1 MSIIDKLFNRSKAPI
16 PNRNLYYSGL
26 TPPDRTGEGFL
37 NAYSTIGWLHAVVF
51 RIALGCSEVEWTLFD
66 TTNQDKPKQ
75 IFKHPLLTLL
85 KQVNPFQTSNE
96 FIALDT
102 IYNELIGESF
112 WALNFNALGEPAEI
126 ILPYPNKMSVV
137 PDKNFPFVKGYVYG
151 TGQDA
156 VPFDVN
162 EIIHFKYPN
171 PLNQYRGLAPA
182 RAIGINLD
190 AEQNADKWVNQFFYN
205 SARPDGVIQFD
216 YNLSDEQFE
225 KLKKQ
230 WTEKYKG
237 VSKAHQV
244 ALLEGGGK
252 YIQIQNTIKDM
263 DFANLKQKNRDVIL
277 GVWGMPLSVMG
288 ISENVN
294 KANCYD
300 SQTEYLTDNGWKLY
314 EQVTDDDKIA
324 SYDNDYIKFEKPLK
338 RYQYDYN
345 GEMYHYTSKVT
356 DLMVTPNHN
365 LYYRTT
371 EGEYRKTEAKD
382 ANYTRLIFKASCNW
396 QGEDKLDIPFDIKLE
411 DWLEFLGYFIS
422 EGGLS
427 VKARNGHH
435 YMFTLAQKNE
445 THATKIRNCLSQLP
459 FKFTEY
465 QRDGCEDYFRWN
477 IYGKEIHQYL
487 LNTIGGYCEEKQIPK
502 DVKSLNPTLLRILFD
517 ALMLGDGSWDKRDD
531 RTSGYY
537 ATVSKQLADDVME
550 IALKLGYRVSCK
562 PHTDKRPNRQVVYF
576 VHLSE
581 LKEVEVQQSNDGINI
596 EQYNGKVSCFEV
608 SSHLL
613 ITRRNGFVSIQGNSE
628 AGDYTF
634 ARWIVKPRLDW
645 KKAKIQE
652 QLIPKFRRSENLQ
665 IGFKE
670 VVPETT
676 EQKIS
681 AAESGMRAGY
691 LTINE
696 ARKTQG
702 LDPIP
707 TGDVLLVPLNLIPTP
722 IKGEMIKPPEE
733 TPEEEQIAESWSGAV
748 VARQP
753 HKLEV
758 GSSNLPSATKSLT
771 PDQKR
776 LHWEA
781 YAKKTERQ
789 EEVFK
794 KVFENVFNEQKDLV
808 IAEIERTGQL
818 PPLDDDLTAR
828 KFEPAIELV
837 YHDAFESAV

>member
-1 MSIIDKLFNRSKAPI
+1 MSIIDKLFRSKAPI
-16 PNRNLYYSGL
+16 PNRNFYSFGL
-26 TPPDRTGEGFL
+26 TPLDRNTEGFL
-37 NAYSTIGWLHAVVF
+37 SAYGSIGWLHAVVF

-66 TTNQDKPKQ
+66 TSNQDKPKQ
-75 IFKHPLLTLL
+75 IFKHPVLTLL
-85 KQVNPFQTSNE
+85 HQVNPFQTSNE

-137 PDKNFPFVKGYVYG
+137 PAKNFPFVKGYVYG
-151 TGQDA
+151 TGADA

-182 RAIGINLD
+182 KAIGINLD

-230 WTEKYKG
+230 WQEKYKG

-263 DFANLKQKNRDVIL
+263 DFPNLKQKNRDVIL
-277 GVWGMPLSVMG
+277 GVFGMPQSVMG

-294 KANCYD
+294 KAN
-300 SQTEYLTDNGWKLY
+300 
-314 EQVTDDDKIA
+314 A
-324 SYDNDYIKFEKPLK
+324 
-338 RYQYDYN
+338 
-345 GEMYHYTSKVT
+345 
-356 DLMVTPNHN
+356 
-365 LYYRTT
+365 
-371 EGEYRKTEAKD
+371 
-382 ANYTRLIFKASCNW
+382 
-396 QGEDKLDIPFDIKLE
+396 
-411 DWLEFLGYFIS
+411 
-422 EGGLS
+422 
-427 VKARNGHH
+427 
-435 YMFTLAQKNE
+435 
-445 THATKIRNCLSQLP
+445 
-459 FKFTEY
+459 
-465 QRDGCEDYFRWN
+465 
-477 IYGKEIHQYL
+477 
-487 LNTIGGYCEEKQIPK
+487 
-502 DVKSLNPTLLRILFD
+502 
-517 ALMLGDGSWDKRDD
+517 
-531 RTSGYY
+531 
-537 ATVSKQLADDVME
+537 
-550 IALKLGYRVSCK
+550 
-562 PHTDKRPNRQVVYF
+562 
-576 VHLSE
+576 
-581 LKEVEVQQSNDGINI
+581 
-596 EQYNGKVSCFEV
+596 
-608 SSHLL
+608 
-613 ITRRNGFVSIQGNSE
+613 E

-652 QLIPKFRRSENLQ
+652 QLIPKFRRSENLE
-665 IGFKE
+665 INFKE

-691 LTINE
+691 LTVNE

-702 LDPIP
+702 LDSIP

-722 IKGEMIKPPEE
+722 IKGEIIKPPPEA
-733 TPEEEQIAESWSGAV
+733 PEEIIEESYKGLDA
-748 VARQP
+748 
-753 HKLEV
+753 
-758 GSSNLPSATKSLT
+758 
-771 PDQKR
+771 DQKR

-789 EEVFK
+789 EEMFKRVFESVFK
-794 KVFENVFNEQKDLV
+794 NQSEYMTDYYSKHGELPVLNDEETAKRFE
-808 IAEIERTGQL
+808 A
-818 PPLDDDLTAR
+818 
-828 KFEPAIELV
+828 AISLV
-837 YHDAFESAV
+837 YEDAFEGAV